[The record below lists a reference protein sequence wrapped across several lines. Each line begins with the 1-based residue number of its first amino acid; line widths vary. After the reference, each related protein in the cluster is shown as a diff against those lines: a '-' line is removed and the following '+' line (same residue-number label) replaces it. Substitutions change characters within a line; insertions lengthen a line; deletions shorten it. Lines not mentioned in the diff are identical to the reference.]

1 MTSMSY
7 CRFENTLEELQA
19 CKESLDEIEGN
30 LAELS
35 ESEAKAADRL
45 IQLCRYIAEIHGDPE
60 TIND

>member
-7 CRFENTLEELQA
+7 CRFQNTLEELQT

-35 ESEAKAADRL
+35 KSEAKAADRL
-45 IQLCRYIAEIHGDPE
+45 IRLCRYIAEIHGDQE
-60 TIND
+60 TING

>member
-35 ESEAKAADRL
+35 
-45 IQLCRYIAEIHGDPE
+45 
-60 TIND
+60 